1 MAEVGRNPWRTP
13 GPKLL
18 LRQEYQVLSGT
29 MSMWLLK
36 ISRDGDSTTS
46 LDTLIQYSVT
56 LTVKKFFSHVQM
68 ELSLL
73 QFGPTASCPVSRHL
87 CKQPGP
93 ILLIP
98 SLKILVHINKI
109 PSQPSFLQAKS
120 SVSLSSK
127 ERCSSPLVIFDM
139 GYNTTFCTSH
149 VK

>member
-1 MAEVGRNPWRTP
+1 MGSPSP
-13 GPKLL
+13 ILL
-18 LRQEYQVLSGT
+18 LQTGSPRTHSPGSYLVVFEYLHRRRLRNLSGQPVPVLCHPH
-29 MSMWLLK
+29 SK
-36 ISRDGDSTTS
+36 EVI
-46 LDTLIQYSVT
+46 
-56 LTVKKFFSHVQM
+56 SHVQM

-73 QFGPTASCPVSRHL
+73 QFGPTASFPVSRHL